1 VWLLTKDNISTLQNQ
16 WTLRSD
22 NGGADTYNIYIDK
35 KTQQSPG
42 WKTLDELYNDVL
54 YKWFKSTEVI
64 SNNKNSETIWYA
76 KTIDRFIDILVNIDD
91 TYFLEKTENDFR
103 FTYSIRF
110 PGKIQNTSSV
120 LFNSPAVDDI
130 TVIYVFQNHIYHSIY

>member
-1 VWLLTKDNISTLQNQ
+1 
-16 WTLRSD
+16 
-22 NGGADTYNIYIDK
+22 
-35 KTQQSPG
+35 
-42 WKTLDELYNDVL
+42 
-54 YKWFKSTEVI
+54 
-64 SNNKNSETIWYA
+64 
-76 KTIDRFIDILVNIDD
+76 IDRFIDILVNIDD